1 MCLIKR
7 LLSHGRCHQRQ
18 IDKPLVSHRLC
29 KHYFVSDCNIST
41 GSNSLWQHALSFPV
55 VEGADSFYNQ
65 LAGINS
71 TYTPEDKQGTDI
83 GKRKD
88 IMHVTHTEH
97 TLTHS
102 HTHTLTHT
110 HTHTHTY
117 TNTCNWSPPYGLY
130 RHRHRNGKGGTVSS
144 I

>member
-1 MCLIKR
+1 MEGAIKGRLISPWCLIDFCKR
-7 LLSHGRCHQRQ
+7 
-18 IDKPLVSHRLC
+18 
-29 KHYFVSDCNIST
+29 YFVSDCYIST

-88 IMHVTHTEH
+88 IMHVTHTQ
-97 TLTHS
+97 TLAHSTH
-102 HTHTLTHT
+102 
-110 HTHTHTY
+110 
-117 TNTCNWSPPYGLY
+117 
-130 RHRHRNGKGGTVSS
+130 
-144 I
+144 